1 MEPEDIAA
9 ELKEDSQLISS
20 WLIYYRERKGAAHT
34 SSSTISDPDMKW
46 LEIADVVRR
55 MLGPKKL
62 LLLELRQA
70 EADQPITQGGRG
82 RPGWLAWI
90 QRQWAEEYAKQS
102 GDPEDECWITDGM
115 IKNMWSEIVARFAI
129 LAAKR
134 GLLNK

>member
-9 ELKEDSQLISS
+9 ELKEDSQLVSS
-20 WLIYYRERKGAAHT
+20 WLIYYRERKGADRV
-34 SSSTISDPDMKW
+34 SSPIVSDLDMKW

-62 LLLELRQA
+62 LLLELRQR
-70 EADQPITQGGRG
+70 EADQPITQSGRG

-90 QRQWAEEYAKQS
+90 QRQWAEEYARQS
-102 GDPEDECWITDGM
+102 GGPEDECWISDGM
-115 IKNMWSEIVARFAI
+115 IKNMWSEIVTRFLI